1 MSGENF
7 FILSVLHS
15 SDVFIM
21 SVCVLHV
28 RFNWIILDKIR
39 LKKQIVFYIL
49 EMYSKCLWSY
59 ILY

>member
-21 SVCVLHV
+21 SVCVLHI
-28 RFNWIILDKIR
+28 RLNWIILDNCKNEIKEGNSV
-39 LKKQIVFYIL
+39 LHT
-49 EMYSKCLWSY
+49 
-59 ILY
+59 